1 MHNRMVGSIGGWLSM
16 ALIFCL
22 LGVQTNSVNA
32 MLFVMELLV
41 PSLLYLPTII
51 NSPTSPPL
59 FIKANLVMSDV
70 IYILGLIAGCA
81 NVFQHGNYLNWGQI
95 VFSITGLGCSGMV
108 WLAVRK

>member
-1 MHNRMVGSIGGWLSM
+1 MHKQMFGSIGGWLSM

-32 MLFVMELLV
+32 MLFVMVLLV

-70 IYILGLIAGCA
+70 IYILGLITGCA

-95 VFSITGLGCSGMV
+95 VFSITGLGCSRIV